1 MIKHVHLDE
10 CDSTQDRL
18 KEQLNNPDHSEQ
30 ILVSTDNQ
38 ISGRGR
44 GEKKWETLPGTLC
57 FSLNIKPHTQLSFTA
72 LEVSV
77 IIARFFEQKDRYLK
91 LKWPNDL
98 WDENLRKC
106 GGILIQGNQSNL
118 MAGIGLNLFSDN
130 SEFGGIFSQAF
141 SVDKKHWSKEI
152 AEFIL
157 NNRYTDTEQLK
168 RDWLSRCGHLN
179 QMVQIIEGN
188 DTTEGIFQGLG
199 NHGEAEVCTD
209 GKVNHIYNGS
219 LRFS

>member
-1 MIKHVHLDE
+1 MIKHIHLDE

-30 ILVSTDNQ
+30 ILVSTENQ

-44 GEKKWETLPGTLC
+44 GEKKWEALPGSLC
-57 FSLNIKPHTQLSFTA
+57 FSFNIKPHSKFSFTA

-77 IIARFFEQKDRYLK
+77 ILTNFFELKGQSLK

-98 WDENLRKC
+98 WNNELKKC
-106 GGILIQGNQSNL
+106 GGILIQGNQSNFL
-118 MAGIGLNLFSDN
+118 AGIGLNLFSDN
-130 SEFGGIFSQAF
+130 SEFGGIFPEAF
-141 SVDKKHWSKEI
+141 DLDKKSWAREI

-157 NNRYTDTEQLK
+157 SNRYADTELLK

-179 QMVQIIEGN
+179 QMVKIIEGN
-188 DTTEGIFQGLG
+188 EITEGIFQGLG
-199 NHGEAEVCTD
+199 DHGEAEICTD
-209 GKVNHIYNGS
+209 GKINHIYNGS
-219 LRFS
+219 LRFV